1 MAEEGLRKT
10 DNELIHIGSP
20 IPFDEDLFLR
30 QMESLMEA
38 AYNNQDDIRSV
49 VASMVPTYHP
59 AGEHG
64 NATKDATYKQLAHE
78 SEASH
83 V

>member
-1 MAEEGLRKT
+1 MAEEGLKKT
-10 DNELIHIGSP
+10 DNELIHIGRP

-38 AYNNQDDIRSV
+38 AYNNQENIRTV

-59 AGEHG
+59 AGAHG
-64 NATKDATYKQLAHE
+64 NDKKDATYEHLAHE
-78 SEASH
+78 SELSH